1 MNQNNLTSVD
11 WSQIPIPEDDGGADH
26 LQDKTIPSV
35 PLTST
40 CGKSIDLA
48 KLSGVTIIFAYPM
61 TGDPTKS
68 LPEGWDDIPG
78 ARGCTPQSCSFGNLY
93 TELKQLG
100 INQLYGL
107 STQSTEYQREAV
119 NRLNLP
125 YNMLSDANLKLKSAL
140 NLPTFNIEGMILLKR
155 LTMIINDSKIIKVF
169 YPVFPPD
176 KNAETVLKWLKAT
189 NLVQESALD
198 ELARLGQEADAS

>member
-1 MNQNNLTSVD
+1 MMVVL
-11 WSQIPIPEDDGGADH
+11 DH
-26 LQDKTIPSV
+26 LQDNTIPSV

-93 TELKQLG
+93 TEFKQHG
-100 INQLYGL
+100 IDQLYGL

-140 NLPTFNIEGMILLKR
+140 NLPTFNVDGMILLKR
-155 LTMIINDSKIIKVF
+155 FN
-169 YPVFPPD
+169 
-176 KNAETVLKWLKAT
+176 NGH
-189 NLVQESALD
+189 Q
-198 ELARLGQEADAS
+198 R